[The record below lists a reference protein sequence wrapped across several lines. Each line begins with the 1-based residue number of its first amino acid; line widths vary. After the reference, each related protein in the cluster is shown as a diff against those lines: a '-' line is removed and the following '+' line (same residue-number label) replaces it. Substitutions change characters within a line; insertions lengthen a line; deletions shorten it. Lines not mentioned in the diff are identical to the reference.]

1 MTGPIR
7 VLVTDDHTIVR
18 KGICALLQTE
28 RDIEVAGEAQ
38 NGQEAV
44 SLAQVLRPHVILM
57 DLAMPGIDGIEATRR
72 ILAYQPEARILVLT
86 SYAGEERVLSVIKAG
101 AAGYLRKASSP
112 QELVQAIQRVHRGES
127 WFDPA
132 IAGRFLQTMGHP
144 PSKGT
149 GAVSLTE
156 REVEVLR
163 LVASGRSNQQ
173 ISRQLGI
180 SNATVRSHVSNIL
193 AKLNLTNRTQAALY
207 ALRQGLA
214 SLDEIQ
220 IRMGG
225 PQKADSAQA
234 ADG

>member
-1 MTGPIR
+1 
-7 VLVTDDHTIVR
+7 
-18 KGICALLQTE
+18 
-28 RDIEVAGEAQ
+28 
-38 NGQEAV
+38 
-44 SLAQVLRPHVILM
+44 
-57 DLAMPGIDGIEATRR
+57 
-72 ILAYQPEARILVLT
+72 
-86 SYAGEERVLSVIKAG
+86 
-101 AAGYLRKASSP
+101 
-112 QELVQAIQRVHRGES
+112 
-127 WFDPA
+127 
-132 IAGRFLQTMGHP
+132 
-144 PSKGT
+144 
-149 GAVSLTE
+149 
-156 REVEVLR
+156 
-163 LVASGRSNQQ
+163 VASGRSNQQ